1 MRLNILL
8 YSIIMYNNA
17 LNNPLNNVL
26 SNYAQLFTIT

>member
-17 LNNPLNNVL
+17 LNNALNNVL